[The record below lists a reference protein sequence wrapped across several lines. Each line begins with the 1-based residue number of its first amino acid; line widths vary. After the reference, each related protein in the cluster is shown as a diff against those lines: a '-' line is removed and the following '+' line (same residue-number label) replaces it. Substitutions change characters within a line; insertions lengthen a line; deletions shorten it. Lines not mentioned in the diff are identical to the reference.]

1 MDIAVIFILALL
13 VAVIAF
19 VAGRYIRY
27 RTGETPEP
35 PEQPKKVPAV
45 NKLPARLSAPIAS
58 GDREVQVVV
67 GWLLSQAFEQ
77 TGVKVAD
84 DKVAYQRIVEA
95 AEKAVKALKTETT
108 TTISLP
114 FLTADASGPK
124 HFETQLTREVI
135 QELARY

>member
-1 MDIAVIFILALL
+1 MSSIAGILIL
-13 VAVIAF
+13 VVLVVVIAY
-19 VAGRYIRY
+19 GLGLYY
-27 RTGETPEP
+27 RQRSGESPGAPGLRGFFPPRRPASPTGG
-35 PEQPKKVPAV
+35 
-45 NKLPARLSAPIAS
+45 N
-58 GDREVQVVV
+58 REVQAVV

-95 AEKAVKALKTETT
+95 AEKAVQTLKTQKSV
-108 TTISLP
+108 TISLP

-135 QELARY
+135 RELARY